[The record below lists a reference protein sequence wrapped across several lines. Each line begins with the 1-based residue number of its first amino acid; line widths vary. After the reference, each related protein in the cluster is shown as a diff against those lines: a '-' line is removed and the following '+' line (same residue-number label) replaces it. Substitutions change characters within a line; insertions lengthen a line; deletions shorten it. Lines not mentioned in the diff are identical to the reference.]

1 MLSFGIQSKARIF
14 DPSSSPL
21 LFLHLRTTNGHRY
34 LLVWLQTA
42 ELGDDS
48 NPSPLLPH
56 IQSNVDMLLTLTG
69 IVWFK
74 WIYHPT
80 PQTKCFKQKKFIF
93 YFFQGFASPLSM
105 ITNAIDLNRVTHQGE
120 IRSPSWL
127 NAYRLNQQ
135 RNEHMEKVEGIFFLC
150 LLCLSIPP
158 SIYNLLSCSLRC
170 CTILDASMFI
180 WTRLRIQS
188 AGRV

>member
-1 MLSFGIQSKARIF
+1 MI
-14 DPSSSPL
+14 PPPHPL
-21 LFLHLRTTNGHRY
+21 
-34 LLVWLQTA
+34 V
-42 ELGDDS
+42 
-48 NPSPLLPH
+48 PH

-74 WIYHPT
+74 WIYHRT
-80 PQTKCFKQKKFIF
+80 PKTKFFKQKKFIF
-93 YFFQGFASPLSM
+93 LFFQGFASPLSM

-135 RNEHMEKVEGIFFLC
+135 RNEHMEKSRESSFHVC
-150 LLCLSIPP
+150 CVSPSPP
-158 SIYNLLSCSLRC
+158 LSIYNLLSCSLRC